1 MRVSDCV
8 ACGAGVGRLAETL
21 CWRCRARAREA
32 ALRST
37 CPGCNRFLRLRP
49 ETGRCI
55 RCSRTCVDCGGPL
68 RFKASVRCLSCR
80 RRHEAAAARRPCP
93 RCNGVGYLRPETG
106 WCGHCSRPRPAPRTP
121 TACTVCG
128 ELRRRKG
135 TGMCNRCWSRQPDRA
150 VRQAEGLV
158 LRLDNPPEWL
168 VRFSEFAAERH
179 CAERACHLVTQLGR
193 LLGDAPRVPP
203 QALLERSRQRGRSAG
218 TLARTLEDF
227 LVAEGLAFGLD
238 QDARLAAGRRQR
250 RVEGTPAPLRP
261 AVALF
266 ADAQVRSRERARK
279 AGTRLRADSTI
290 ETNIATVRDLARF
303 VVLRGKSDWATVD
316 TGDIEAFIGLLP
328 RSRPRRLGALANF
341 FRFAKARKLVLVDP
355 TRGIAPG
362 PPRPMTTETLTPS
375 EERRLFR
382 RWTSGDALPN
392 ESLLGLLTL
401 LHGAS
406 LAEVRNLTVD
416 RVHDATRSVQLGRR
430 PYLTPL
436 DPATWAA
443 LQRVLA
449 ARRFLGTRNPH
460 VIVTRSTK
468 TRSTPASTPYL
479 THLLDSVG
487 IPPQRIRVSR
497 IAKMVV
503 GLDAKVVASAFGMN
517 ETGMV
522 RYLADAVDRDRL
534 ETVAP
539 PGRHRAT

>member
-93 RCNGVGYLRPETG
+93 RCNRLGYLRPETG

-227 LVAEGLAFGLD
+227 LVAEGH
-238 QDARLAAGRRQR
+238 
-250 RVEGTPAPLRP
+250 
-261 AVALF
+261 
-266 ADAQVRSRERARK
+266 SRERARK
-279 AGTRLRADSTI
+279 AATRFRPDSTI
-290 ETNIATVRDLARF
+290 QTNIGTARDPARF

-382 RWTSGDALPN
+382 RWTSGDAPPN

-449 ARRFLGTRNPH
+449 ARRSLATRNPH
-460 VIVTRSTK
+460 VVVTRSTK

-534 ETVAP
+534 EAVAP